1 MIAFALIR
9 SGILVLFL
17 AVMATS
23 AQGQGQT
30 VPLAFVNATVID
42 GVSSTP
48 IRNATVLVAGG
59 KITGLTSGNLTVPIG
74 TRTIDLRGRYVV
86 PGLIDAHAHIATRA
100 AAYTAL
106 LSGVTTVRCM
116 GVNHFAD
123 VGLRELISADRMDGP
138 QILASGY
145 HVRPEPADAFFLD
158 FPGMADLM
166 APGVHG
172 AGSLRRMGGAMVIR
186 GVDWIKTNATARAG
200 LPETDPREPYFIE
213 AELRALVE
221 TGADGNVPVAAHAHG
236 DTGGRA
242 AVLAG
247 VRSIEHGT
255 YLSRETLMIMA
266 QRGTYLVPTIAIVRN
281 MSEPGGGDYD
291 SPVLMIR
298 GRHMYPQIQRTVKLA
313 KELGVKIVAGTDTG
327 YGADSA
333 IRLSQELEELVEAG
347 LTIFEAMQS
356 ATIVAAELLRL
367 ESSTG
372 RIAAG
377 YDADLIIVDR
387 NPLED
392 IGALH
397 DPLMVVNNGEIALD
411 RLSW

>member
-9 SGILVLFL
+9 SGILVLL
-17 AVMATS
+17 IAAMVTS
-23 AQGQGQT
+23 VQGQGQP
-30 VPLAFVNATVID
+30 VPIAFVNATVID

-59 KITGLTSGNLTVPIG
+59 KITGLTSGNLTVPSG

-86 PGLIDAHAHIATRA
+86 PGLIDAHAHITTMDGAH
-100 AAYTAL
+100 TAL
-106 LSGVTTVRCM
+106 MSGVTTVRCM

-123 VGLRELISADRMDGP
+123 VGLRELISADRINGP

-145 HVRPEPADAFFLD
+145 HVRPEPADGFFLD
-158 FPGMADLM
+158 FPDMADLM
-166 APGVHG
+166 TPGVHG

-200 LPETDPREPYFIE
+200 LPETDPREPYFTE

-236 DTGGRA
+236 DEGGRA

-255 YLSRETLMIMA
+255 YLSRETLVIMA
-266 QRGTYLVPTIAIVRN
+266 QRGTYLVPTVAIVRN
-281 MSEPGGGDYD
+281 MAEPGGEYD
-291 SPVLMIR
+291 IPVLMIR

-347 LTIFEAMQS
+347 LTTFEAMQS
-356 ATIVAAELLRL
+356 ATIGAAELLRL
-367 ESSTG
+367 ESTTG